1 MMTAWPVMRKRVLP
15 VLALSTC
22 LVLPVAASA
31 QERFAKECSA
41 KDVIVITLIE
51 DHGVADDVPAETLAQ
66 AHQAMLDARSTCADG
81 RVGEALAIYN
91 SILDL
96 GPVALVRAQ
105 RQ

>member
-1 MMTAWPVMRKRVLP
+1 M
-15 VLALSTC
+15 LALGAC
-22 LVLPVAASA
+22 FALPIGASA

-41 KDVIVITLIE
+41 KDVLVITLIE
-51 DHGVADDVPAETLAQ
+51 DHGAAADLPAQRLAD
-66 AHQAMLDARSTCADG
+66 AHLAMLDARTACTEG
-81 RVGEALAIYN
+81 RVSDALAIYN